1 MWATQLVGRALYA
14 PLQVIRGAVH
24 PTYHLDHFMGLLDG
38 WVMVG
43 SKQHVK
49 NYLQLAN
56 FDYVL
61 GKGGFFGAW
70 ALGPVQRG
78 PDTKRWPSLRRV
90 GSEQI
95 PKKCWVKSL
104 EQGPEWSDT
113 KRWSSLR
120 RVGSEQIPK
129 SVGSKVW
136 NRALFQTFDPTLLG
150 ICSDPTLRSDDQR
163 LVSDH
168 SGPCSKLL
176 TQHFLGICSDPTL
189 RRDGQR
195 LVSGPRCTGPKA
207 QAPKNPPL
215 PST

>member
-1 MWATQLVGRALYA
+1 MPFYGE
-14 PLQVIRGAVH
+14 
-24 PTYHLDHFMGLLDG
+24 LDG

-56 FDYVL
+56 FDYGL
-61 GKGGFFGAW
+61 GKAGFFGAW

-78 PDTKRWPSLRRV
+78 TDTKRWPSLRRV

-136 NRALFQTFDPTLLG
+136 NRAL
-150 ICSDPTLRSDDQR
+150 
-163 LVSDH
+163 
-168 SGPCSKLL
+168 SGL
-176 TQHFLGICSDPTL
+176 
-189 RRDGQR
+189 
-195 LVSGPRCTGPKA
+195 
-207 QAPKNPPL
+207 
-215 PST
+215 